1 MNRKKN
7 NIRKENQCTQ
17 NKKKRLEPKEEK
29 SKICYNKFF
38 KSFYFHWSTLCEYN
52 FFLMTSRIQRH
63 NRGIFWGDD
72 YTSVLHY
79 AYVVNT
85 VK

>member
-1 MNRKKN
+1 M
-7 NIRKENQCTQ
+7 RKENQCTQ

-38 KSFYFHWSTLCEYN
+38 KSFYFYWSTLCAYK
-52 FFLMTSRIQRH
+52 FFLTSRIQRH